1 VGPKP
6 HVGRG
11 PHGAEHVV
19 IARDAGAKAHANP
32 CFVVR
37 DHSGQA
43 LTYVYF
49 EDEPGRRSAAKLLE
63 RDEARRIAVNIA
75 KLPELLSRSLRK
87 KLFVSRLLQT
97 SSSG

>member
-1 VGPKP
+1 MGPKP

-32 CFVVR
+32 RSVVR

-43 LTYVYF
+43 LTDGYF
-49 EDEPGRRSAAKLLE
+49 EDEPGRKSAAKLLE
-63 RDEARRIAVNIA
+63 RDEARRDRGQYREIAGA
-75 KLPELLSRSLRK
+75 TKLIFK
-87 KLFVSRLLQT
+87 KETIR
-97 SSSG
+97 